1 MSKSLLILTAALFSG
16 TGAPAQIVT
25 PPWLI
30 DEPCGGGLVAPN
42 AAGESAQLDES
53 PNAAQRSAVYVDV
66 LVAWTPNAEG
76 IIGGGTQGALAFVRN
91 YVLATNNY
99 LAASQVAERVRLVLA
114 VRTEYTESGTYLDN
128 LYRLQDPADGYMDEL
143 HVLRDAYGAD
153 LVALISNVTDVC
165 GVAWLFGNNPDYG
178 FSMTSVY
185 CSSFTFA
192 HELGH
197 NFGCCHDRDNSGS
210 GCYTPQSYGYRF
222 NGNSGTQWRTIMA
235 YAPGTRIGY
244 FSNPSVSYDGKPVGT
259 TTEYNAAT
267 FPLTHSS
274 IAAYR
279 ANAAF
284 QDCDGNLIADAIDI
298 ASGAAPDAN
307 HDGYIDTCP
316 PQCPGDLNADQVID
330 LSDVALLLSNYGLSG
345 PAVPG
350 DINNSGTVDLSDL
363 ALQIS
368 NYGPCS

>member
-1 MSKSLLILTAALFSG
+1 MAIPTTGSIVGLLMSAAALG
-16 TGAPAQIVT
+16 QIVT
-25 PPWLI
+25 PPWLV
-30 DEPCGGGLVAPN
+30 DEPCGGGLLAPP
-42 AAGESAQLDES
+42 AVGPTLTIDDSPGTALRTGAQ
-53 PNAAQRSAVYVDV
+53 VDL
-66 LVAWTPNAEG
+66 LVAWTPNAEA
-76 IIGGGTQGALAFVRN
+76 IIGGGTPAALAFMRN
-91 YVLATNNY
+91 YALATNSY
-99 LAASQVAERVRLVLA
+99 LAASQVTERVRLVLA

-128 LYRLQDPADGYMDEL
+128 LYRLQDPSDGPMDEL

-165 GVAWLFGNNPDYG
+165 GVAWLFGDDPAYG

-197 NFGCCHDRDNSGS
+197 NFGCCHDRDNSGG
-210 GCYTPQSYGYRF
+210 GCFTPQAYGYRF
-222 NGNSGTQWRTIMA
+222 YGNSGTQWRTIMS

-244 FSNPSVSYDGKPVGT
+244 FSNPNVSFDGQPVGT
-259 TTEYNAAT
+259 ATEYNAST
-267 FPLTHSS
+267 FPLTHPS

-279 ANAAF
+279 TEEAF

-316 PQCPGDLNADQVID
+316 AVCPGDLNGDQVVD
-330 LSDVALLLSNYGLSG
+330 LSDLAQLLANYGLSG
-345 PAVPG
+345 SSLPG
-350 DINNSGTVDLSDL
+350 DIDDSGTVDLSDL
-363 ALQIS
+363 ALQLS